1 MDGKRQGGR
10 RLDPAPRRR
19 RRWIP
24 VLIVLVLLLAALS
37 LAAALGLN
45 RGETPGEPAPGV
57 SSAQTSG
64 AGSDGGADTG
74 GESEILQ
81 RIIKN
86 LKVYYLI
93 IHMQQMMELILQLFQ
108 SRLLRYQIH
117 VQNSLMSLYHL
128 FQQQIRTVRLR
139 NRLKMYNRLL
149 KMGRLHLNRLLC
161 PVIQIAT
168 NIF

>member
-1 MDGKRQGGR
+1 MKN
-10 RLDPAPRRR
+10 
-19 RRWIP
+19 
-24 VLIVLVLLLAALS
+24 LS
-37 LAAALGLN
+37 LAKKTFIGY
-45 RGETPGEPAPGV
+45 GV
-57 SSAQTSG
+57 AIIILIAFSIMAINAQRTI
-64 AGSDGGADTG
+64 ADKYNKVYDTYTVKCIDIG
-74 GESEILQ
+74 NFTKNY
-81 RIIKN
+81 KN

-149 KMGRLHLNRLLC
+149 KMGRLHLNRLLHWYHRKSMLRL
-161 PVIQIAT
+161 
-168 NIF
+168 